1 MLETAKGLRG
11 VVTYLVLYIGFVL
24 TVICAAILAI
34 QRLSAASES
43 SARFRI
49 LNDLGASEKDLLS
62 SLRFQTVL
70 SFVAPL
76 LVGIAHSICALVVIV
91 EIIRSLGGVNIATNS
106 LLIAGIFIVVYGGYL
121 ALTYGM
127 SRRMVL
133 NALSVKRHSL

>member
-1 MLETAKGLRG
+1 M
-11 VVTYLVLYIGFVL
+11 
-24 TVICAAILAI
+24 
-34 QRLSAASES
+34 
-43 SARFRI
+43 
-49 LNDLGASEKDLLS
+49 
-62 SLRFQTVL
+62 
-70 SFVAPL
+70 
-76 LVGIAHSICALVVIV
+76 IV